1 MGGGGGGEGGG
12 AKRQYKMGRVQ
23 FISADFAAH
32 ARVGTLEFTR
42 ACAANSAA

>member
-1 MGGGGGGEGGG
+1 MLAGPD
-12 AKRQYKMGRVQ
+12 AGRVQ

-42 ACAANSAA
+42 ACAANSAT